1 MCLFRANID
10 MTGRRRQIPPPCM
23 EEVGAMAAA
32 LAAAG
37 VAPPLIAAVDRA
49 LDGMR
54 AKARSLDADLL
65 AVGQALLE
73 DIGAVEAAVIGLKN
87 TAVAR

>member
-54 AKARSLDADLL
+54 AKACGLDADLSL
-65 AVGQALLE
+65 GQALLE

>member
-10 MTGRRRQIPPPCM
+10 MTGRRRQIPPPCL

-54 AKARSLDADLL
+54 AKACGLDADLL

-73 DIGAVEAAVIGLKN
+73 DIGAVEAAVTELKS

>member
-1 MCLFRANID
+1 
-10 MTGRRRQIPPPCM
+10 MT
-23 EEVGAMAAA
+23 AA

-54 AKARSLDADLL
+54 AKACGLDADLL

-73 DIGAVEAAVIGLKN
+73 DIGAVEAAVVELKN

>member
-1 MCLFRANID
+1 
-10 MTGRRRQIPPPCM
+10 
-23 EEVGAMAAA
+23 MAAA

-54 AKARSLDADLL
+54 VKACGLDADLL
-65 AVGQALLE
+65 SLGQALLE
-73 DIGAVEAAVIGLKN
+73 DIGAVEAASPSSSPRRWPGEHQPFS
-87 TAVAR
+87 RSP

>member
-1 MCLFRANID
+1 
-10 MTGRRRQIPPPCM
+10 MT
-23 EEVGAMAAA
+23 AA

-37 VAPPLIAAVDRA
+37 MAPPLIATVDRA

-54 AKARSLDADLL
+54 AKACGLDADLL
-65 AVGQALLE
+65 SLGQALLE
-73 DIGAVEAAVIGLKN
+73 DIGAVEAAVTELKS